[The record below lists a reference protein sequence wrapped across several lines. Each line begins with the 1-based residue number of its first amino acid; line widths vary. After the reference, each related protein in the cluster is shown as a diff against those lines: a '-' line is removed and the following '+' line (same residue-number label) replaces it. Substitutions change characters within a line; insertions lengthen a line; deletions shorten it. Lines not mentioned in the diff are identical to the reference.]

1 MVMGS
6 RGIRPMCTIPCFAL
20 LGFGTLLNFDG
31 RGSDITSKY
40 RWVCENL
47 ASGVIDAGMSTNV
60 ANSSD

>member
-1 MVMGS
+1 
-6 RGIRPMCTIPCFAL
+6 MCTIPCFAL
-20 LGFGTLLNFDG
+20 LGFGTLLNFDE

-47 ASGVIDAGMSTNV
+47 ASGVVDAGMSTNV